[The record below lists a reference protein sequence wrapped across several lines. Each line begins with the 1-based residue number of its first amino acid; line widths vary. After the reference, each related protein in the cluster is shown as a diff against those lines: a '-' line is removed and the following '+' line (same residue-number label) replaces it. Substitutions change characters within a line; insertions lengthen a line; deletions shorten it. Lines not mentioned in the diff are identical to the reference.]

1 MAKKDLNAAR
11 DSGQGL
17 PEIADAVLWQPLW
30 PNFVLLTAVGA
41 GQFEGNCLIPAL
53 FANARRQRDFATM
66 ISYSIVLVFGYL
78 MLSAPIAVLA
88 YGDAV

>member
-1 MAKKDLNAAR
+1 
-11 DSGQGL
+11 
-17 PEIADAVLWQPLW
+17 LW

-66 ISYSIVLVFGYL
+66 ISYSIILVFGYL